1 MTATTK
7 LEMQHIGKTQGT
19 PNHDHDMLQELT
31 RRLDSIWRYDQY
43 IANAENDESL
53 QKLWR
58 KCKSQ
63 DIEDVQ
69 NLKSRIAEHIKDG
82 CF

>member
-1 MTATTK
+1 MTIAAEQ
-7 LEMQHIGKTQGT
+7 EMKHIGETQGC

-43 IANAENDESL
+43 IANAEADDDL

-58 KCKSQ
+58 KCKEQ
-63 DIEDVQ
+63 DLQIVRD
-69 NLKSRIAEHIKDG
+69 LKDKIAEHIKKD